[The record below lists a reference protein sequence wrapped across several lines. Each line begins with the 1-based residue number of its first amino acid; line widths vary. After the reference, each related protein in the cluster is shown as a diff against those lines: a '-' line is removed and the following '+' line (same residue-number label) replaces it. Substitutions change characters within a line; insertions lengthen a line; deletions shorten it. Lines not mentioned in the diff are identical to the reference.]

1 MAVEKAIT
9 IEDQVDLKVRD
20 RSKGMELEVDVQED
34 QPEFENFEQLDDG
47 SIAFGMPA
55 PVVEDTD
62 FYANLADIIDDRE
75 LNSVKNDLMGN
86 IDADKESRREWEKTY
101 RDGLEYLGMNYEER
115 TAPFEGASGVMHPLL
130 AESVTQF
137 QAQAYNEL
145 LPSQGPVKTQ
155 VVGMATPETEQQ
167 ASRVQEFMNYQ
178 LMQVMREY
186 DSETDQMLF
195 YLPLSGSAFRKVYY
209 DQNLGRAVSKF
220 IPSEDLI
227 VPYGATDLHSATRIT
242 HVINMSM
249 NNTQTATNR
258 FLS

>member
-1 MAVEKAIT
+1 MAW
-9 IEDQVDLKVRD
+9 
-20 RSKGMELEVDVQED
+20 
-34 QPEFENFEQLDDG
+34 P
-47 SIAFGMPA
+47 
-55 PVVEDTD
+55 
-62 FYANLADIIDDRE
+62 
-75 LNSVKNDLMGN
+75 
-86 IDADKESRREWEKTY
+86 
-101 RDGLEYLGMNYEER
+101 
-115 TAPFEGASGVMHPLL
+115 
-130 AESVTQF
+130 
-137 QAQAYNEL
+137 
-145 LPSQGPVKTQ
+145 
-155 VVGMATPETEQQ
+155 PETEQQ

-249 NNTQTATNR
+249 NEIRKLQQIGFYRDVELNYGTTNPDETDDIPR
-258 FLS
+258 RDR